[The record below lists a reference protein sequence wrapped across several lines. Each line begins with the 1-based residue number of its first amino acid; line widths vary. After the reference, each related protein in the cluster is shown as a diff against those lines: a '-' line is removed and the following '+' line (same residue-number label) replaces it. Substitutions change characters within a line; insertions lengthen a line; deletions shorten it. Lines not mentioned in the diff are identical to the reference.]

1 MDTVQAG
8 YYLLIKEQI
17 NLLYPIKDLTE
28 LYPNNV
34 FPDAAKQDQ
43 VTNQQGLKVSRNEM
57 YRYEE
62 LVNQLTA
69 LYQCQFSGVETGL

>member
-1 MDTVQAG
+1 M
-8 YYLLIKEQI
+8 IKEQI
-17 NLLYPIKDLTE
+17 NLLYPLKDLTE
-28 LYPNNV
+28 LYPSDV

-62 LVNQLTA
+62 LEN
-69 LYQCQFSGVETGL
+69 

>member
-1 MDTVQAG
+1 M
-8 YYLLIKEQI
+8 IKEQI

-62 LVNQLTA
+62 LVN
-69 LYQCQFSGVETGL
+69 